1 MPDYLA
7 DTLLE
12 SIKITLVVMVMMIA
26 VDLINVWSRGK
37 FALLLDSAGKWK
49 QYFVASA
56 VGTVPGCMG
65 AFANVSLYMHGMIS
79 FGALSG
85 SMIATSGD
93 EAYVMLV
100 MFPQTALILFIVL
113 FLIGL
118 FSSKIIDSAVKQFN
132 IKTCTD
138 CEVKQYHKNEKGFRH
153 YFNEHIWGHI
163 IKHHLWK
170 TFLWTF
176 GALIFLGIGTHYW
189 NIGEISHHYIFL
201 VLILS
206 ALVGLIPESGP
217 NLVFVTMF
225 ATGVIPFSVLLTNSI
240 VQDGHGLLPM
250 LSYSVKDSIKI
261 KLFNLAIGLTLGTIL
276 FGFGL

>member
-1 MPDYLA
+1 MINIFI
-7 DTLLE
+7 DTLIE
-12 SIKITLVVMVMMIA
+12 SVKITLFVLVMMIA
-26 VDLINVWSRGK
+26 VDLINVWSKGK

-49 QYFVASA
+49 QYLVTSA

-79 FGALSG
+79 FGALAG

-93 EAYVMLV
+93 EAFVMLV
-100 MFPQTALILFIVL
+100 MFPKTAVILFIVL

-118 FSSKIIDSAVKQFN
+118 FSSKVIDSVVKKLK
-132 IKTCTD
+132 IETCTD
-138 CEVKQYHKNEKGFRH
+138 CEVKQYHKDERSFKH
-153 YFNEHIWGHI
+153 YLKEHIWGHI

-170 TFLWTF
+170 TLLWTF
-176 GALIFLGIGTHYW
+176 GALIFIEVGKQYW
-189 NIGEISHHYIFL
+189 NFGEISHQYTFL
-201 VLILS
+201 VLVIS
-206 ALVGLIPESGP
+206 ALIGLIPESGP

-261 KLFNLAIGLTLGTIL
+261 KLFNLIIGLTLGTIL
-276 FGFGL
+276 FAFGL

>member
-1 MPDYLA
+1 MPGYLA

-12 SIKITLVVMVMMIA
+12 SIKITLFVLVMMIA

-49 QYFVASA
+49 QYFVSSA

-100 MFPQTALILFIVL
+100 MFPETAIILFVVL
-113 FLIGL
+113 FFIGL
-118 FSSKIIDSAVKQFN
+118 FSSKIIDSAVKKFN
-132 IKTCTD
+132 IQTCTD
-138 CEVKQYHKNEKGFRH
+138 CEVKQYHKDERGFRH
-153 YFNEHIWGHI
+153 YFIEHIWGHI
-163 IKHHLWK
+163 IRHHLWK

-176 GALIFLGIGTHYW
+176 GALIFIEIGKQYW
-189 NIGEISHHYIFL
+189 DFGQFSHQYAFL
-201 VLILS
+201 VLIFA
-206 ALVGLIPESGP
+206 ALIGLIPESGP
-217 NLVFVTMF
+217 NLIFVTMF
-225 ATGVIPFSVLLTNSI
+225 ATGVIPFSILLTNSI

-261 KLFNLAIGLTLGTIL
+261 KLFNLAIGLTLGAIL
-276 FGFGL
+276 FAFGL

>member
-1 MPDYLA
+1 MPGYLS
-7 DTLLE
+7 DTLVE
-12 SIKITLVVMVMMIA
+12 SIKITLFVLVMMIA
-26 VDLINVWSRGK
+26 VDLINVWSKGK

-49 QYFVASA
+49 QYFVSSA

-100 MFPQTALILFIVL
+100 MFPEIALILFVVL
-113 FLIGL
+113 FFIGV
-118 FSSKIIDSAVKQFN
+118 FSSKIIDSAVKKFKIQ
-132 IKTCTD
+132 TCTD
-138 CEVKQYHKNEKGFRH
+138 CEVKQYHKDERGFRH
-153 YFNEHIWGHI
+153 YFIEHIWGHI
-163 IKHHLWK
+163 IKRHIWR
-170 TFLWTF
+170 TFLWTL
-176 GALIFLGIGTHYW
+176 GALVFIEVGKYYW
-189 NIGEISHHYIFL
+189 NFGEFSHQYAFL
-201 VLILS
+201 VLIIA

-225 ATGVIPFSVLLTNSI
+225 ATGVIPFSILLTNSI

-261 KLFNLAIGLTLGTIL
+261 KLFNFAIGITLGAIL
-276 FGFGL
+276 FAFGL